1 MDRREAFRAAVIKFV
16 SPEWAFPDNDTFEVE
31 GKYRTIREVCELVK
45 DDDEVLPDPTVGDL
59 MWAMHGDLR
68 LIEKLGQSRTYATGS
83 RCLLDLLNDRVA
95 TFQAK
100 R

>member
-31 GKYRTIREVCELVK
+31 GTICEVCELVK

-59 MWAMHGDLR
+59 MWASMVTSG
-68 LIEKLGQSRTYATGS
+68 
-83 RCLLDLLNDRVA
+83 
-95 TFQAK
+95 
-100 R
+100 

>member
-1 MDRREAFRAAVIKFV
+1 M
-16 SPEWAFPDNDTFEVE
+16 SPEWAFPDNDTFEVDN
-31 GKYRTIREVCELVK
+31 YRTIREVCELVK

-68 LIEKLGQSRTYATGS
+68 LIEKLGQSRTFATGS

-95 TFQAK
+95 TF
-100 R
+100 

>member
-1 MDRREAFRAAVIKFV
+1 MKFV

-45 DDDEVLPDPTVGDL
+45 DDDEILPDPTVGNL
-59 MWAMHGDLR
+59 MRAMHGDLR

-83 RCLLDLLNDRVA
+83 RCLLDLSNDRVA
-95 TFQAK
+95 TFQTK